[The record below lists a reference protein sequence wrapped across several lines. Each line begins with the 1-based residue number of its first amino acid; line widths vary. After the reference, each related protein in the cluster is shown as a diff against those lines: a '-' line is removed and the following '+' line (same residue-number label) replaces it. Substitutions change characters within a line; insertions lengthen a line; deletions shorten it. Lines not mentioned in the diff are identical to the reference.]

1 MIDLEEKLI
10 SRWSARTFLI
20 AGAVIVAIGYLPL
33 EMYILLGPRDGNP
46 IGLGLLFITATP
58 LGLLIFVIGLI
69 KLIVRYFLDRGE
81 LSMFKVIGILVA
93 LYALYAAITGR
104 VYIKSGPW
112 GRFVQREESPEYF
125 WISVIV
131 YAGLATALVTFF

>member
-81 LSMFKVIGILVA
+81 
-93 LYALYAAITGR
+93 
-104 VYIKSGPW
+104 
-112 GRFVQREESPEYF
+112 
-125 WISVIV
+125 
-131 YAGLATALVTFF
+131 